1 MRSRRTTFSTSID
14 FNKSVESVVDELCAH
29 LDPNSST
36 HQLGDRIE
44 AIKNFLQRFKF
55 HFNKAPSSSYRIV
68 IHEAN
73 ETLDSTST
81 TTTTTTTTTVKD
93 AEKEFELALEKSH
106 DAISIGLV
114 YNVIQM
120 ESSQLRLLS
129 LQTILLLAH
138 FEVFAKRF
146 HQLHI
151 NSYIVRLIDLDF
163 SWDDTSLCVEYIR
176 QLAQLW
182 PSYLDKSIVFCLLAA
197 LEDYRYRLNFLI
209 LETLLEI
216 ACRRPVYVAQ
226 FNRTRKIIKK
236 IKANFLYN
244 PSKLIL
250 EITRI
255 KFKFI
260 LKFQP
265 LTNFF
270 TNSLNKR
277 FIRTNFDLVP

>member
-14 FNKSVESVVDELCAH
+14 FNKSVESVVDELSAH
-29 LDPNSST
+29 LDPNSS

-44 AIKNFLQRFKF
+44 TVKNFLVRFKF

-73 ETLDSTST
+73 EAVDSTL
-81 TTTTTTTTTVKD
+81 TTTTTTTTVRD
-93 AEKEFELALEKSH
+93 SEKEFELALEKSH

-114 YNVIQM
+114 YNIIQM

-129 LQTILLLAH
+129 LQTILLLSH
-138 FEVFAKRF
+138 FEIFAQRF

-176 QLAQLW
+176 HLAQLW
-182 PSYLDKSIVFCLLAA
+182 PAYLDKSIVFCLLSA

-216 ACRRPVYVAQ
+216 ACRRPVYV
-226 FNRTRKIIKK
+226 K
-236 IKANFLYN
+236 
-244 PSKLIL
+244 
-250 EITRI
+250 
-255 KFKFI
+255 
-260 LKFQP
+260 
-265 LTNFF
+265 
-270 TNSLNKR
+270 LNKK
-277 FIRTNFDLVP
+277 